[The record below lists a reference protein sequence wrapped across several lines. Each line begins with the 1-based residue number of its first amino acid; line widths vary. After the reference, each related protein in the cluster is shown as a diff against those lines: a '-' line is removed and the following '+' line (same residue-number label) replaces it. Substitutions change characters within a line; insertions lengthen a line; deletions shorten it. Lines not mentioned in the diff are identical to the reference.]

1 MTLTAPRSRRWTGP
15 KPIRCG
21 VGMIKFL
28 ALGAAGVA
36 AAFLLQPSDVE
47 ARSSGGFSYGTGSRG
62 SSHYVRPHTNR
73 SGNYVGGHYRTNRD
87 SSRSNNYGAYGNY
100 NRHTGG
106 IGDGYG
112 RSR

>member
-1 MTLTAPRSRRWTGP
+1 
-15 KPIRCG
+15 
-21 VGMIKFL
+21 MIKFL
-28 ALGAAGVA
+28 VFGVAGLA
-36 AAFLLQPSDVE
+36 AAFAFMPSGAE
-47 ARSSGGFSYGTGSRG
+47 ARGKSGFSYGTGSKG
-62 SSHYVRPHTNR
+62 SSHYVRPHSTR
-73 SGNYVGGHYRTNRD
+73 SGNYVGSHYRTNRD